1 MKPRT
6 KREVEVLGLSSKLKP
21 MTQSQE
27 AYYIRHCFE
36 HNSIK
41 RKKSDTE
48 HICLEC
54 GKVFEADADAKTVVC
69 PSCHKKLDVKVSR
82 RKNLLRDMQSFQ
94 ILATAGDYQIVRT
107 FYVVQYTMPHQK
119 AEYIAYEVS
128 RIFIQ
133 PNKSDIVLA
142 LARRGLTGYV
152 DAYIW
157 DSDLAIRRNNSVYEI
172 HATEVYP
179 RQSVLPILQ
188 RNGWCKKVKQ
198 FAPVSTIHHLMN
210 ESEYETLAKVGR
222 FDIWK
227 ELSSYQIRE
236 HWQQIKIMI
245 RHDYRPKDLRMWYD
259 TVCIASNL
267 GLDINSP
274 KYILPAELKE
284 MHDMLNR
291 RAERKRKKEEQE
303 RRRAEIAKKKKLE
316 KWYFKY
322 NGKLLGICIHS
333 GDIDIKPLQ
342 NYKEFCD
349 EGDSMHHCVETY
361 WGRKDCLI
369 LSARSHGIRLATIE
383 LDRKD
388 FHIKQC
394 RAAGNEQPERFKEIC
409 DILEHHKKDFVRASA
424 R

>member
-1 MKPRT
+1 MWQQPEGRDIVVALPRVT
-6 KREVEVLGLSSKLKP
+6 RSFYVDRYNYRKS
-21 MTQSQE
+21 M
-27 AYYIRHCFE
+27 
-36 HNSIK
+36 SIK
-41 RKKSDTE
+41 TDSQDY
-48 HICLEC
+48 HIY
-54 GKVFEADADAKTVVC
+54 GTVIY
-69 PSCHKKLDVKVSR
+69 PR
-82 RKNLLRDMQSFQ
+82 RK
-94 ILATAGDYQIVRT
+94 
-107 FYVVQYTMPHQK
+107 
-119 AEYIAYEVS
+119 
-128 RIFIQ
+128 
-133 PNKSDIVLA
+133 
-142 LARRGLTGYV
+142 
-152 DAYIW
+152 
-157 DSDLAIRRNNSVYEI
+157 
-172 HATEVYP
+172 
-179 RQSVLPILQ
+179 VLPSLV
-188 RNGWCKKVKQ
+188 RNGYCRAMYDFHPTETFSLLWNS
-198 FAPVSTIHHLMN
+198 PHH
-210 ESEYETLAKVGR
+210 ETLAKVGR